1 METKKKT
8 MPEHQAH
15 ETLQQHMK
23 HADPATPWKVGCL
36 LLGVLVIVSVLTGGF
51 GIGGGSGSAQQI
63 VPAQVPQGN
72 NQQQPQPVV
81 KADLKEDGDPAMGD
95 TNAPV
100 VIYEFADYQC
110 PFCKRAFDQTY
121 PEIQKLVNEGK
132 LRYVLKDY
140 PLPFHEQ
147 APSAAISANCAGQQN
162 KYWEMHD
169 KLFQKQDVW
178 FGNVGAIDMFKGFA
192 QELNL
197 DEKKF
202 ASCMADPKMAQ
213 EVQDDLAEGSAA
225 GVSGTPSFYINGQQL
240 VGAQPWAA
248 FKQLIDQELS
258 K

>member
-1 METKKKT
+1 MS
-8 MPEHQAH
+8 EHQAH
-15 ETLQQHMK
+15 ETSQQHMK
-23 HADPATPWKVGCL
+23 HADPASPWKVGCL

-51 GIGGGSGSAQQI
+51 GFGGDDSSGSAQQI
-63 VPAQVPQGN
+63 VPTQVPQGN
-72 NQQQPQPVV
+72 NQQPQQPQI
-81 KADLKEDGDPAMGD
+81 KADLKEDGDPAIGD
-95 TNAPV
+95 KSAPV
-100 VIYEFADYQC
+100 VIYEFSDYQC
-110 PFCKRAFDQTY
+110 PFCQRAFQQTY
-121 PEIQKLVNEGK
+121 PEIQKLAKEGK
-132 LRYVLKDY
+132 VRYVIKDY

-147 APSAAISANCAGQQN
+147 APSASISANCAGQQN

-169 KLFQKQDVW
+169 KLFQTQDAW
-178 FGNVGAIDMFKGFA
+178 FGNTGAIDMFKGFA

-213 EVQDDLAEGSAA
+213 EVQDDLEEGSAA

>member
-1 METKKKT
+1 METKKKIIS
-8 MPEHQAH
+8 EHQAH
-15 ETLQQHMK
+15 EIPQQFTK
-23 HADPATPWKVGCL
+23 HADPTAPWKVGCL
-36 LLGVLVIVSVLTGGF
+36 FLGVLVIISVLTGGF
-51 GIGGGSGSAQQI
+51 GFGGASSGSAQQI
-63 VPAQVPQGN
+63 IPTQIPQGN
-72 NQQQPQPVV
+72 NP
-81 KADLKEDGDPAMGD
+81 AAATNSEAELKEDGDPAIGEKS
-95 TNAPV
+95 APV
-100 VIYEFADYQC
+100 VIYEFSDYQC

-121 PEIQKLVNEGK
+121 PEIQKLINEGK
-132 LRYVLKDY
+132 VRYVIKDY

-147 APSAAISANCAGQQN
+147 APSAAISANCAGQQD

-169 KLFQKQDVW
+169 KLFQTQDTW
-178 FGNVGAIDMFKGFA
+178 FGNAGAVDMFKGFA

-202 ASCMADPKMAQ
+202 ETCVADPKMAQ

-248 FKQLIDQELS
+248 FKQLIDKELS